1 MSMNMSLNQL
11 VTSPEVLDW
20 YDNITLWSL
29 ASNTE
34 KQESLRAIAIL
45 DMVKRHLPKEYKVA
59 SPQNNDYKFLNV
71 RAVKENPEDFFFVMQ
86 EILSTKVMTK
96 SWKDYFYL
104 FLAYSP
110 TLSLLILRSPLW
122 LLVTAGLLNLV
133 IFEVIKHSILY
144 FVSEGL
150 GFDLFMVI
158 DYKKSNPVLYKEYIA
173 AMAYKATDYVVKH

>member
-1 MSMNMSLNQL
+1 MSMNMPLNQL

-20 YDNITLWSL
+20 YNNVILGSL
-29 ASNTE
+29 ASNTK
-34 KQESLRAIAIL
+34 KQESMRAIVIL
-45 DMVKRHLPKEYKVA
+45 DMVKKHLPKEYKVA

-71 RAVKENPEDFFFVMQ
+71 RAVKENPEDFFFVIQ

-110 TLSLLILRSPLW
+110 TLSLLILRSPLL
-122 LLVTAGLLNLV
+122 LLVTVGLLNLTISKV
-133 IFEVIKHSILY
+133 FKHSILY
-144 FVSEGL
+144 FANEGL
-150 GFDLFMVI
+150 GFNLFTVV
-158 DYKKSNPVLYKEYIA
+158 DYKKSNPTLYKEYIA